1 MLHEY
6 ELTLIVRA
14 DLDDATIEA
23 LVEKTEAVITETG
36 GHILLRDDWGKRKL
50 AYPIQK
56 QLKGHY
62 YLVSF
67 LSEAAQIDEL
77 ERKIRIEDKIVR
89 FLTVRIAD
97 AVDVEMRLEE
107 AEIARKQLAEQARV
121 RAEADALAAAE
132 AEAAAA
138 AAAAAAPA
146 PAPAP
151 VKAPPEK
158 SPSPEAPAS

>member
-14 DLDDATIEA
+14 DLDDGVIDG
-23 LVEKTEAVITETG
+23 LVEKVEAVITDND
-36 GHILLRDDWGKRKL
+36 GHILIRDDWGKRKL
-50 AYPIQK
+50 AYPIQN

-62 YLVSF
+62 FLVSF
-67 LSEAAQIDEL
+67 LSAATMIGEL

-97 AVDVEMRLEE
+97 AVDVETRLEE
-107 AEIARKQLAEQARV
+107 AEITRKQLAEQARL
-121 RAEADALAAAE
+121 RAEAEALAAAE

-138 AAAAAAPA
+138 AAP
-146 PAPAP
+146 PKEQP
-151 VKAPPEK
+151 VEFAK
-158 SPSPEAPAS
+158 PEAPAS

>member
-23 LVEKTEAVITETG
+23 IVDKTEAVVTDEK
-36 GHILLRDDWGKRKL
+36 GHILIRDDWGKRKL

-62 YLVSF
+62 F
-67 LSEAAQIDEL
+67 LITLLSDARHIDEL

-89 FLTVRIAD
+89 FLTVRVGD
-97 AVDVEMRLEE
+97 SVDVETRLEE
-107 AEIARKQLAEQARV
+107 ALIMRKQLAEQARL
-121 RAEADALAAAE
+121 RAEADVLAEAE
-132 AEAAAA
+132 AEAARDSGTEFEQAEPRPEIAA
-138 AAAAAAPA
+138 
-146 PAPAP
+146 
-151 VKAPPEK
+151 
-158 SPSPEAPAS
+158 S

>member
-14 DLDDATIEA
+14 DLDDATIEG
-23 LVEKTEAVITETG
+23 LVEKIEAVVADTD

-62 YLVSF
+62 FLISF
-67 LSEAAQIDEL
+67 LSAAPAIDEL
-77 ERKIRIEDKIVR
+77 ERRIRIEDKIVR
-89 FLTVRIAD
+89 FLTVRVAD
-97 AVDVEMRLEE
+97 AVDVETRLEE
-107 AEIARKQLAEQARV
+107 AEIARKQLAEQARL
-121 RAEADALAAAE
+121 RAE
-132 AEAAAA
+132 AEAQAAADAEAAVA

-146 PAPAP
+146 REDFAREP
-151 VKAPPEK
+151 K
-158 SPSPEAPAS
+158 PEAPAS

>member
-14 DLDDATIEA
+14 DLDDAVIEGLIGKIEA
-23 LVEKTEAVITETG
+23 VVAENE

-62 YLVSF
+62 FLVNF
-67 LSEAAQIDEL
+67 LSSAAQVDEL

-89 FLTVRIAD
+89 FMTVRIAD
-97 AVDVEMRLEE
+97 AVDVETRLEE
-107 AEIARKQLAEQARV
+107 AEIARKQLAEQARLK
-121 RAEADALAAAE
+121 AEAEAQAAAE
-132 AEAAAA
+132 AEAAALA
-138 AAAAAAPA
+138 AAQAP
-146 PAPAP
+146 PAKPAP
-151 VKAPPEK
+151 VQEEQPT
-158 SPSPEAPAS
+158 PEAPAS